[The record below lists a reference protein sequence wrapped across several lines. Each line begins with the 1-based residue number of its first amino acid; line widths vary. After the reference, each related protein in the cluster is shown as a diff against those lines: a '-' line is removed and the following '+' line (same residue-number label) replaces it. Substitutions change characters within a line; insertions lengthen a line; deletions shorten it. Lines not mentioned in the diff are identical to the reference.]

1 VALLARGGVAAEQL
15 YAGSLYNYGNG
26 RPQPLT
32 TRLRVQNRKAD
43 GLGLAL
49 PAGAAMIFETVAGE
63 PLLVGEAKIGDK
75 AEGER
80 VDYDLGASP
89 AVQYRAAVLPDSDAD
104 HRLWQVTLTNARPT
118 DAEVELLIPF
128 AIDPAPEGW
137 ERRGNS
143 WVWRVRVPANDRI
156 EQSFRENR
164 KGG

>member
-1 VALLARGGVAAEQL
+1 MYKRQ
-15 YAGSLYNYGNG
+15 
-26 RPQPLT
+26 
-32 TRLRVQNRKAD
+32 
-43 GLGLAL
+43 
-49 PAGAAMIFETVAGE
+49 
-63 PLLVGEAKIGDK
+63 
-75 AEGER
+75 
-80 VDYDLGASP
+80 
-89 AVQYRAAVLPDSDAD
+89 
-104 HRLWQVTLTNARPT
+104 TLTNARPT